1 MNDSKTI
8 INVVRVLR
16 DFMQNEAQTLE
27 ISQGK
32 MLDDREAQMQLERI
46 LRTG

>member
-1 MNDSKTI
+1 MKDSKTI
-8 INVVRVLR
+8 VNVVRILR

-32 MLDDREAQMQLERI
+32 MLDDREAQSYLERV

>member
-1 MNDSKTI
+1 MKDSKDI
-8 INVVRVLR
+8 INVVRILR

-32 MLDDREAQMQLERI
+32 MLDDREIEMQMKRI

>member
-1 MNDSKTI
+1 MKSNIDLL
-8 INVVRVLR
+8 NVVHILR
-16 DFMQNEAQTLE
+16 EFMQNEARTLE

-32 MLDDREAQMQLERI
+32 MLNDDLTPAELERI